1 MDLGYDFISY
11 FMSQNCTR
19 YYMIMAPS
27 VGPQFLIIGEFAGA
41 GTKICR
47 GSWASEVLLVSHQVR
62 FKTAI
67 DRLVIFHV
75 S

>member
-1 MDLGYDFISY
+1 
-11 FMSQNCTR
+11 
-19 YYMIMAPS
+19 MAPS

-47 GSWASEVLLVSHQVR
+47 GSWASEALLVSHQVR

-67 DRLVIFHV
+67 DSSVFMPRVGQLCACVRV
-75 S
+75 CV

>member
-1 MDLGYDFISY
+1 
-11 FMSQNCTR
+11 
-19 YYMIMAPS
+19 MIMAPS

-47 GSWASEVLLVSHQVR
+47 GSWASEALLVSHQVQ